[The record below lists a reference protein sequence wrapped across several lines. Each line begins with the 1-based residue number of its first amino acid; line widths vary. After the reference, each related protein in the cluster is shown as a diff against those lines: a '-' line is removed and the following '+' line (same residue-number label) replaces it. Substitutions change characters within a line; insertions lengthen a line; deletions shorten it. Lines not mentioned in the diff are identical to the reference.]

1 MPDIA
6 KNTGIFVTSDHG
18 DFSGDYHLVE
28 KWPGGMDDILTRVPL
43 IGRIPGGAK
52 GNVVEAPVNVFDLF
66 YTLTDMAKVRLEY
79 CVWPYPYCMQCLPR
93 STSSSG
99 MPIMRIMPDACHQV

>member
-1 MPDIA
+1 MLGQLVSGIDALPDIA
-6 KNTGIFVTSDHG
+6 KNTAIFMTSDHG

-28 KWPGGMDDILTRVPL
+28 KWPGGLDDILTRVPL

-66 YTLTDMAKVRLEY
+66 YTLTDMAKVRL
-79 CVWPYPYCMQCLPR
+79 VHVVGNSKM
-93 STSSSG
+93 
-99 MPIMRIMPDACHQV
+99 